1 MSFFQGNSPPISPPT
16 IFESTQPVETNH
28 LSSRGNLG
36 RTIPTAEQV
45 LNGFYESD
53 KMATFPTKELIYDSK
68 KKRKVLKFH

>member
-16 IFESTQPVETNH
+16 ILESTQPVETNH
-28 LSSRGNLG
+28 FSSRENLG
-36 RTIPTAEQV
+36 RIIPTSDEV
-45 LNGFYESD
+45 MNGFDESD